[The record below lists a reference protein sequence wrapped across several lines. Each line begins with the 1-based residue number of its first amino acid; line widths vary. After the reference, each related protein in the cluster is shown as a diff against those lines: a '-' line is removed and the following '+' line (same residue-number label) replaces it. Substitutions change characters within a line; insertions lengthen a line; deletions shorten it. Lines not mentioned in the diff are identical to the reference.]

1 MSLAKLYNLARM
13 TTGTVG
19 TGPLTLGAAVD
30 GHLTFAQAG
39 VVNGDTVYYAI
50 NDGSQSEVGT
60 GVYTA
65 VGTTLSRTVI
75 KSTNADAAISL
86 SGDAEVMVT
95 ALAESFREVLD
106 FVDGQGTWGDIIY
119 RGQTGWQRLAAGT
132 SGFFLRTQGPGAP
145 PFWGTI
151 GEIERA
157 TEDDQ
162 LRITEDGTQRI
173 LES

>member
-1 MSLAKLYNLARM
+1 MAAKLYNLARM

-19 TGPLTLGAAVD
+19 TGTLTLGTAVA

-39 VVNGDTVYYAI
+39 VVNGDSVYYAI
-50 NDGSQSEVGT
+50 NDGNESEVGT

-65 VGTTLSRTVI
+65 AGTLLTRNVI
-75 KSTNADAAISL
+75 KSTNADALISL

-106 FVDGQGTWGDIIY
+106 IVDGAGTWGDIIY
-119 RGQTGWQRLAAGT
+119 RGATGWQRLAAGT

-151 GEIERA
+151 GVQERS
-157 TEDDQ
+157 TEDGQ
-162 LRITEDGTQRI
+162 LRITEDGQQRI
-173 LES
+173 LEG